1 MPFLPRS
8 VLLILLLLALAVVAY
23 AALRHRK
30 YDE

>member
-1 MPFLPRS
+1 MAIVSRP
-8 VLLILLLLALAVVAY
+8 VLLGLGVLALAVVAY